1 MYRYDRL
8 MRRADRKSAKASK
21 LRSKGKFKRAERK
34 SDKARKLRSKARGIS
49 CGRGARPVRDRRT
62 GRVTGCAVNKPKRR
76 SRRRR

>member
-1 MYRYDRL
+1 MSRYDRL
-8 MRRADRKSAKASK
+8 MKRADKNSEKAAKA
-21 LRSKGKFKRAERK
+21 RSKGNFKRAERK

-76 SRRRR
+76 RRR

>member
-1 MYRYDRL
+1 MSRYDRL

-34 SDKARKLRSKARGIS
+34 SDKARKLRSKARGIT
-49 CGRGARPVRDRRT
+49 CGRGARPVRNRS

-76 SRRRR
+76 